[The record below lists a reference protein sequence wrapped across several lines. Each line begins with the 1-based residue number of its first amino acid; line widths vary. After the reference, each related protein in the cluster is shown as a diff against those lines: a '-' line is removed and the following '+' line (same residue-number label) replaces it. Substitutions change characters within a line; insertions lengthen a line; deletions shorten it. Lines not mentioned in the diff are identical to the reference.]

1 MHDEILTETQHNQI
15 PLLKKFSRS
24 FGLVGG
30 TAVALH
36 IGHRR
41 SIDFDLFSQEP
52 FTTANITRAISD
64 FSVIDKVLVKKSRE
78 YTLIV
83 HGVKW
88 TFFHFPHE
96 LPFVDRFRNVI
107 KIPDL
112 LTLAAM
118 KAYALGER
126 AKWKDYVDMY
136 FIMKS
141 FHSLQE
147 IIDRTNELFGHV
159 FNEKL
164 LRSQLSYFDDINYA
178 EGVEFLPGFEV
189 NAKTIKEELVKFS
202 LEP

>member
-1 MHDEILTETQHNQI
+1 MHDEILTITQQNQI
-15 PLLKKFSRS
+15 PMLKKFSRS

-41 SIDFDLFSQEP
+41 SIDFDLFSEKP
-52 FTTANITRAISD
+52 FQASRLSRTIID
-64 FSVIDKVLVKKSRE
+64 FSTIDKELVKKRTE
-78 YTLIV
+78 YTLLV

-88 TFFHFPHE
+88 TFFHFPYRV
-96 LPFVDRFRNVI
+96 PFVDRFRDVI

-118 KAYALGER
+118 KAFALGER

-136 FIMKS
+136 FIIKD
-141 FHSLQE
+141 HHPLAE
-147 IIDRTNELFGHV
+147 IIEHTKKLFSAP

-164 LRSQLSYFDDINYA
+164 LRTQLAYFEDVSYQED
-178 EGVEFLPGFEV
+178 VEYLPGFEV
-189 NAKTIKEELVKFS
+189 SDDYIKEKLKEFS
-202 LEP
+202 LS